1 LAAFI
6 VLVCAKSKATE
17 IMPMKQHVSGGAFS
31 YQRAA
36 LG

>member
-6 VLVCAKSKATE
+6 VVIPGKSKATE